1 MPIKFVL
8 FDAFGTLLRIPE
20 GRHPYRQILKEGI
33 RQGRRPQPDDL
44 HQILTRNLD
53 LTGAANLFGIKI
65 STQHMADIQRDL
77 DADLSGIQAFEDGLQ
92 ALARLQAEGIRVA
105 IASNLAAPYA
115 EPVRRLYP
123 TMDAYGFSFL
133 LGAMKPHAFM
143 YRATCELLGLG
154 IERCVENSV
163 VMIGDSQQCDRDG
176 PYVAGIPGFLLNR
189 HGAGDFRSLMEF
201 ADMVLSRND

>member
-20 GRHPYRQILKEGI
+20 GRHPYRQVLKEGI

-65 STQHMADIQRDL
+65 STQHMADILRDL
-77 DADLSGIQAFEDGLQ
+77 DADLSSIEPFKDGL
-92 ALARLQAEGIRVA
+92 LAVEKLQAAGIKVG
-105 IASNLAAPYA
+105 IASNLAAPYGA
-115 EPVRRLYP
+115 PVRRLYP
-123 TMDAYGFSFL
+123 TLDAFGFSYA

-143 YRATCELLGLG
+143 YRATCELLEVG
-154 IERCVENSV
+154 IERCFEDRV
-163 VMIGDSQQCDRDG
+163 VMIGDSQKCDCDG
-176 PYVAGIPGFLLNR
+176 PYAAGIQGFLLNR
-189 HGAGDFRSLMEF
+189 HGVGDFSSLTEF
-201 ADMVLSRND
+201 ADMVLSSND